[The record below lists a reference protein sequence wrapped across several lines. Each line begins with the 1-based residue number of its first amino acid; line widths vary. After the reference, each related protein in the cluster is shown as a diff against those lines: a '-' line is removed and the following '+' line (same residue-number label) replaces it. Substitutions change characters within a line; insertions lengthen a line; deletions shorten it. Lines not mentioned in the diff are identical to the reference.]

1 MRREQGRVVFGF
13 LGARRKRLR
22 AWPEACRSMMR
33 SGEYVLSL
41 AWTTRARRTR
51 LWPGAHRAHASTH
64 VETPT
69 KCSLSLRTRRSF
81 SPHPQFRAISHTRRH
96 TRTSTPRTRQAPRL
110 PAGSSRATARCCVD
124 VALPPPRASCSPRTR
139 GRRVWA
145 PAPGCAPRACRR
157 LYCAAS
163 AAAAAMASSAW
174 RRAAASATR
183 PLELS
188 ASVPGPEEA
197 APPSGLPSESA

>member
-1 MRREQGRVVFGF
+1 MPGTGF
-13 LGARRKRLR
+13 LVLGARKRLR
-22 AWPEACRSMMR
+22 ARLEACRSMMR

-64 VETPT
+64 NETPPQNA
-69 KCSLSLRTRRSF
+69 LSLFGRVARS
-81 SPHPQFRAISHTRRH
+81 RH
-96 TRTSTPRTRQAPRL
+96 THSFEPYHTHADTHAQARRVRGRLHGFQQAPRVQRR
-110 PAGSSRATARCCVD
+110 AAASKSRS
-124 VALPPPRASCSPRTR
+124 PPPRASCSPRTR